1 MLVMTMMLSNTTAAM
16 AETKSLNDWLISTYT
31 GSGKTQV
38 VVTSSGETN
47 PCTIYCTV
55 LDGDPKINIEFSSPA
70 FVYSVSLSGRGKVIG
85 YKPKTGGPRRGEAYY
100 VTCTATGSGRIL
112 ASGRAVEE

>member
-1 MLVMTMMLSNTTAAM
+1 MKKLKTVGAVMLVMTMMLSNTTAAM

-47 PCTIYCTV
+47 PCTIIVQYWMVT
-55 LDGDPKINIEFSSPA
+55 
-70 FVYSVSLSGRGKVIG
+70 
-85 YKPKTGGPRRGEAYY
+85 RR
-100 VTCTATGSGRIL
+100 
-112 ASGRAVEE
+112 